1 MFYSFFVVKNQ
12 INKLIFTPLT
22 IKQVTKAQQD
32 KIDFIIQSKKKIKKI
47 YMLRE
52 LIENLGL
59 IYVDVDK
66 SSYGKIL
73 ELFQNEIIYA
83 PNTTDEYLYLGV
95 FYRYVKSDYKKSMVY
110 YERAAAKGSVVAT
123 NGLAHIYET
132 HLKDPCMAIQ
142 YFKQSVVLSENDDHR
157 ARARAIIGLA
167 RFYERQKDYEKALS
181 WYEQAIKIDCTGLAS
196 YDLADMYYKIKNFDM
211 AILYY
216 EKAITCG
223 HKRALYDL
231 AKLFVEQN
239 KNYEKAKELCIQSTK
254 LGNSKAIVF
263 LIQSLQKREQHE
275 EAFILGYEYESIL
288 PVDDRT
294 KLLNGLRYPISP
306 TNKIAIYKILEIIEL
321 PTHIQTHGH
330 ILRIMQDVFWHRQEL
345 MCKLIYHFKKA
356 QPDGNV
362 K

>member
-1 MFYSFFVVKNQ
+1 
-12 INKLIFTPLT
+12 
-22 IKQVTKAQQD
+22 
-32 KIDFIIQSKKKIKKI
+32 
-47 YMLRE
+47 
-52 LIENLGL
+52 
-59 IYVDVDK
+59 
-66 SSYGKIL
+66 
-73 ELFQNEIIYA
+73 
-83 PNTTDEYLYLGV
+83 
-95 FYRYVKSDYKKSMVY
+95 
-110 YERAAAKGSVVAT
+110 
-123 NGLAHIYET
+123 
-132 HLKDPCMAIQ
+132 
-142 YFKQSVVLSENDDHR
+142 
-157 ARARAIIGLA
+157 
-167 RFYERQKDYEKALS
+167 
-181 WYEQAIKIDCTGLAS
+181 
-196 YDLADMYYKIKNFDM
+196 M

-306 TNKIAIYKILEIIEL
+306 TNKIAIDKILEIIEL